1 MAYVIAEMAWSHTG
15 SLETALKL
23 VRGARQAGAD
33 AIGIH
38 LTSLPDYMVPDYR
51 SLAGTTLS
59 DRDVSSPP
67 TIYKYLE
74 KINLGEP
81 DWRAIVAEA
90 RKVGIELVTMCNDE
104 PSFEFAESIGA
115 ADRYVIAAACFT
127 ELEFVKRVARANKP
141 ILLRI
146 GGATIS
152 EIDDVVTAIRNEGN
166 SDITLLL
173 GVQTYPTDI
182 SQTYIASLP
191 KIRSAFG
198 CAVGLADHI
207 DGALP
212 EAITLPALALAFGAT
227 AIEKHITTAREDK
240 LEDFEAALG
249 IEQFGEFVRYL
260 RTAQLALGNG
270 EIPTDSE
277 AANRY
282 RMVVRKRVVAARDL
296 PAGAV
301 LGHDDVAFKR
311 ADDGLPVEQLNRIVG
326 RRLNGA
332 VPQNAGLTP
341 DMFAT
346 GQ

>member
-1 MAYVIAEMAWSHTG
+1 MAYIIAEMAWSHSG

-23 VRGARQAGAD
+23 IRGAKQSGAD

-38 LTSLPDYMVPDYR
+38 LTSLPDYMVPEYR

-74 KINLGEP
+74 KISLGES
-81 DWRAIVAEA
+81 DWLSVVREA
-90 RKVGIELVTMCNDE
+90 RAVGIELVTMCNDE
-104 PSFEFAESIGA
+104 PSFEFAERIGA

-127 ELEFVKRVARANKP
+127 ELEFVKRVARTFKP
-141 ILLRI
+141 VLLRI
-146 GGATIS
+146 GGATLS

-182 SQTYIASLP
+182 AQTFIASLP
-191 KIRSAFG
+191 KFRSAFG

-207 DGALP
+207 DGSLP

-249 IEQFGEFVRYL
+249 IEDFAKFVAYL
-260 RTAQLALGNG
+260 RTAELALGNG

-277 AANRY
+277 AATRY

-296 PAGAV
+296 APGTV
-301 LGHDDVAFKR
+301 LAHADVAFKR
-311 ADDGLPVEQLNRIVG
+311 ADSGLPVEHLDRIVG
-326 RRLNGA
+326 KRLNGA
-332 VPQNAGLTP
+332 VSQNEGLTP

>member
-38 LTSLPDYMVPDYR
+38 LTSLPDYMVPEYR

-74 KINLGEP
+74 KISLSAA
-81 DWRAIVAEA
+81 DWRGVVAEA
-90 RKVGIELVTMCNDE
+90 RNGGIDLVTMCNDE
-104 PSFEFAESIGA
+104 PSFEFAEDIRA

-127 ELEFVKRVARANKP
+127 ELEFVKRVARTSKP

-146 GGATIS
+146 GGATMS
-152 EIDDVVTAIRNEGN
+152 EIDNVVTAIRKEGN
-166 SDITLLL
+166 TDITLLL

-182 SQTYIASLP
+182 GQTFIASLP
-191 KIRSAFG
+191 RIRSAFG

-227 AIEKHITTAREDK
+227 AIEKHITTAREEK

-249 IEQFGEFVRYL
+249 IEEFGEFVKYL
-260 RTAQLALGNG
+260 RTAELALGNG

-277 AANRY
+277 AATRY

-296 PAGAV
+296 PAGTV
-301 LGHDDVAFKR
+301 LSQDDVAFKR
-311 ADDGLPVEQLNRIVG
+311 ADQGLPVEDFNRIVG

-332 VPQNAGLTP
+332 VSQNAGLTP

>member
-1 MAYVIAEMAWSHTG
+1 
-15 SLETALKL
+15 
-23 VRGARQAGAD
+23 
-33 AIGIH
+33 
-38 LTSLPDYMVPDYR
+38 
-51 SLAGTTLS
+51 
-59 DRDVSSPP
+59 
-67 TIYKYLE
+67 
-74 KINLGEP
+74 
-81 DWRAIVAEA
+81 
-90 RKVGIELVTMCNDE
+90 MCNDE
-104 PSFEFAESIGA
+104 PSFEFAEAIGA

-127 ELEFVKRVARANKP
+127 ELEFVKRVARTSKP

-146 GGATIS
+146 GGATLS

-182 SQTYIASLP
+182 AQTFIASLP
-191 KIRSAFG
+191 RIRSAFG

-227 AIEKHITTAREDK
+227 AIEKHITTAREEK

-249 IEQFGEFVRYL
+249 IEEFGEFVKYL
-260 RTAQLALGNG
+260 RTAELALGNG

-277 AANRY
+277 AATRY

-296 PAGAV
+296 PAGTV
-301 LGHDDVAFKR
+301 LAKDDVAFKR
-311 ADDGLPVEQLNRIVG
+311 ADHGLPAEDLNRIVG
-326 RRLNGA
+326 KSLNGA
-332 VPQNAGLTP
+332 VSQNAGLTP